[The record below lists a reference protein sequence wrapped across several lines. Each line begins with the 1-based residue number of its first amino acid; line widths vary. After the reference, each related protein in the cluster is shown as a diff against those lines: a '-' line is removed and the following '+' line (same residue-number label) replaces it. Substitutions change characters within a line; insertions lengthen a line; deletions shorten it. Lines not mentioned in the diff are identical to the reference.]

1 MTDAQSYNSAPSHAT
16 SVRHVVK
23 IQSIFVSY
31 NLKCTLRGGNGIT
44 SLPVT
49 SFMQDLGRIYISNFA
64 CCMAQLFC
72 C

>member
-1 MTDAQSYNSAPSHAT
+1 MTDTQSYNSAPSHAT
-16 SVRHVVK
+16 SMRHATK
-23 IQSIFVSY
+23 IQNIFVSY
-31 NLKCTLRGGNGIT
+31 NLKCTLHGGNSIT

-49 SFMQDLGRIYISNFA
+49 SFMQDSGRIYASNFA